1 MEETLTYRVSQQVLD
16 VNFILETIKFAIF
29 AKLEFKRILT
39 FFVFFNFFFICCPKL
54 DGTPRCKRIQTNIM
68 SVKGLF
74 IIKDVYDK
82 TAILKLF
89 YLLGGCVILE

>member
-39 FFVFFNFFFICCPKL
+39 FFVFFNFFLFAVQNL
-54 DGTPRCKRIQTNIM
+54 MGHHD
-68 SVKGLF
+68 VKEFKQISCLV
-74 IIKDVYDK
+74 KVY
-82 TAILKLF
+82 L
-89 YLLGGCVILE
+89 